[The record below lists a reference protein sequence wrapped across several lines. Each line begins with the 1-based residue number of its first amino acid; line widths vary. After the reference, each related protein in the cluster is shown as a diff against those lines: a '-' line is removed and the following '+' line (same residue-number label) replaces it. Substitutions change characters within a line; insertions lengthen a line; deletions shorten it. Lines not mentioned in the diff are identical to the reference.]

1 MRTIAVMKL
10 LSGWELSTVYQFCGI
25 WERKP
30 PNLIKPLSSNVNGHH
45 ISIFQGS
52 HRLKWKEHIKEYFE
66 TQDVLPSAINSL
78 CDNTNSFRASLVAQ
92 MAKNLPV
99 PGSGRSPGE
108 GNGYPFQYS
117 CLENPMDRGTW
128 WDTVHEVTKSWTRLT
143 QIFQGSQKT

>member
-1 MRTIAVMKL
+1 MRTTAVMKF